1 MTWPPCFIV
10 KSHRSLKIIS
20 PPPLTP
26 RVSPVHYK
34 ILPHPP
40 HKDSRTKILIT
51 DEAELRQI
59 SNHRSRSSF
68 NFNGTFFFL
77 LFLRIR
83 VHTNRSLYFFLER
96 YCFYILLLSIK
107 RTLYL
112 SSFLDTEKKVTV
124 TVLLRHFRKFHF
136 ISYFLF
142 YFIPILVVSYLAE
155 LFLLDLYFNNSCSF
169 RNSVICSFSIKVN
182 K

>member
-1 MTWPPCFIV
+1 MLFERAEPGVSFPVTWPPCFIV

-20 PPPLTP
+20 PPPPTP

-59 SNHRSRSSF
+59 SNRRSRSSF
-68 NFNGTFFFL
+68 NFNGSFFFFFL

-83 VHTNRSLYFFLER
+83 VHTNRSLYFFLR
-96 YCFYILLLSIK
+96 TILF
-107 RTLYL
+107 LYFTFIDKTNPIFKFIFGHGEK
-112 SSFLDTEKKVTV
+112 SYSYRFTPSFSK
-124 TVLLRHFRKFHF
+124 
-136 ISYFLF
+136 ISF
-142 YFIPILVVSYLAE
+142 YFILFILFYSH
-155 LFLLDLYFNNSCSF
+155 FSC
-169 RNSVICSFSIKVN
+169 
-182 K
+182 